1 MHLPSFHTLGICSQ
15 LYVPLAS
22 VTSVSVYPPTSFT
35 KHTEAPVMPTSDNM
49 VEHSKNTRANVV
61 LVIPA
66 FLETWSSQPEKVEW
80 LKTLECVVSS
90 CCVMPILPPTNA
102 LPQGFSGGPLSVKV
116 GDALVHAGV
125 NIRPVYGGTE
135 FGPTT
140 PLIGQKEG
148 NVEDWSWMQFSD
160 RVKVR
165 WVPQGGGHF
174 ECQYLVGISIT
185 CCM

>member
-80 LKTLECVVSS
+80 LKTLGMRSELLLCYAD
-90 CCVMPILPPTNA
+90 LTPTNA

-125 NIRPVYGGTE
+125 NIRPVYAVLNSAPPPTHRSEGG
-135 FGPTT
+135 
-140 PLIGQKEG
+140 QC
-148 NVEDWSWMQFSD
+148 
-160 RVKVR
+160 
-165 WVPQGGGHF
+165 GGL
-174 ECQYLVGISIT
+174 ELDAVQR
-185 CCM
+185 